1 MNSPH
6 ILLVD
11 DDTALLQALPHMVAL
26 RIHGV
31 SVDTSDSAPRALELI
46 QEHDYDAIV
55 SDIKMP
61 EMDGLE
67 LLTKIQELRPEI
79 PTLLITGHA
88 DQPLIIQALRSGA
101 YDFIEKPIDR
111 VYFVAA
117 LHRAIQARQ
126 LRRQVQEQQQALE
139 SHAQTLEQLVEQR
152 TRELLASNERMD
164 ALVHDLVDYSLIKS
178 NEFAVHPERCNLV
191 ELCQQVLDAYTV
203 GAGLT
208 LTFEC
213 NEEPIE
219 VDVDRDRMNQVLI
232 HLLSYVRQ
240 HSTLSSPIMI
250 TLHQEAEEVIVRVQG
265 RDTRMAEGLLPQ
277 IFEPFQRVPEVEKNA
292 GTHPDL
298 GLGLYLSQQVVERH
312 GGHIEFQ
319 SSTEEGCTFSVILP
333 LAVQPT
339 AEQANSTASVNRE
352 PALFQ
357 PPRWLV
363 S

>member
-1 MNSPH
+1 MDSPH

-11 DDTALLQALPHMVAL
+11 DDIALLQALPHMVAL

-31 SVDTSDSAPRALELI
+31 SVETSDSAPRALELI
-46 QEHDYDAIV
+46 QERDYDAIV

-61 EMDGLE
+61 GMDGLE
-67 LLTKIQELRPEI
+67 LLTKIQELRPDI

-88 DQPLIIQALRSGA
+88 DQALITQALRNGA

-117 LHRAIQARQ
+117 LHRAIQVRQ

-139 SHAQTLEQLVEQR
+139 LHTQTLEQLVEQR
-152 TRELLASNERMD
+152 THELVASNERLD

-178 NEFAVHPERCNLV
+178 NEFVLHPERCNLV

-203 GAGLT
+203 GADLT
-208 LTFEC
+208 LTFEYS
-213 NEEPIE
+213 EEPIE

-232 HLLSYVRQ
+232 HLLSYA
-240 HSTLSSPIMI
+240 HKYSTLSSPIMI
-250 TLHQEAEEVIVRVQG
+250 TLHQEGEEVIVRIQD
-265 RDTRMAEGLLPQ
+265 RDTGMAQGSLPH
-277 IFEPFQRVPEVEKNA
+277 ILEPFERVPEIETNT
-292 GTHPDL
+292 GIRPDL
-298 GLGLYLSQQVVERH
+298 SLGLYLSQQIVERH
-312 GGHIEFQ
+312 GGHVEFQ
-319 SSTEEGCTFSVILP
+319 SSAEEGSTFSVVLP
-333 LAVQPT
+333 VAVHST
-339 AEQANSTASVNRE
+339 AEQTNGTPSVNGE